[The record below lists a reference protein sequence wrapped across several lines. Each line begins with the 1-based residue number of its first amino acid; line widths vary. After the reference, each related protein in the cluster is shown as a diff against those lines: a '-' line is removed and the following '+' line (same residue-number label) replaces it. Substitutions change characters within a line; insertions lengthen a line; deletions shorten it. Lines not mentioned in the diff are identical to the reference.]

1 MAVECGV
8 RAASR
13 FASQLVAW
21 FRVNK
26 RDLPWR
32 RTRDPYAIWVSEV
45 MLQQTQVKTVIP
57 YWERWMR
64 ELPMILSLARAKPER
79 VLKLWEGLG
88 YYSRA
93 RNLQKAAQ
101 QIVATHG
108 GIFPNSYEA
117 ILELSG
123 IGRYT
128 AGAIASIAF
137 GLATPIVDGNVARV
151 LARYLGLRGDPK
163 SRDASAALWESAERL
178 VRAAREQDAC
188 RELNEGLMELGAT
201 ICVPTQ
207 PNCAACPI
215 SARCFAFNNDATS
228 RFPEIAPRKKSEVRI
243 FRAALIRVGEKIL
256 LRQRGDGDVNGGFWE
271 LPNLEAKDESAV
283 ETLRTLVRKPK
294 INFTRL
300 CDVKHTIMNHRITT
314 EVFEVDGVGV
324 CRGKLFGIRELA
336 ALPLVSA
343 HRKALVK
350 AGYLNSLI

>member
-1 MAVECGV
+1 M

-13 FASQLVAW
+13 FASQLVTW

-32 RTRDPYAIWVSEV
+32 CTRDPYAIWVSEV

-64 ELPMILSLARAKPER
+64 ELPTIQSLARIKPER

-101 QIVATHG
+101 QIVAKHG

-117 ILELSG
+117 ILELPG

-128 AGAIASIAF
+128 AGAIGSIAF
-137 GLATPIVDGNVARV
+137 GLPTPIVDGNVARV
-151 LARYLGLRGDPK
+151 RTRYLGLRGDPK
-163 SRDASAALWESAERL
+163 SRETSAALWESAEKL
-178 VRAAREQDAC
+178 VSAAREQNAC

-201 ICVPTQ
+201 ICLPNQ
-207 PNCAACPI
+207 PNCGVCPV
-215 SARCFAFNNDATS
+215 SSRCFAFKNDATA
-228 RFPEIAPRKKSEVRI
+228 RFPEVARRKKSETRI
-243 FRAALIRVGEKIL
+243 FRAALITVGDKIL
-256 LRQRGDGDVNGGFWE
+256 LRQREDGSVNGGFWE
-271 LPNLEAKDESAV
+271 LPNLEAKGESPS
-283 ETLRTLVRKPK
+283 ESLHLLVGKPK
-294 INFTRL
+294 FNFTRL

-314 EVFEVDGVGV
+314 EVFALYGAGAEV
-324 CRGKLFGIRELA
+324 GKLFGVSNLNA
-336 ALPLVSA
+336 MPLVSA

-350 AGYLNSLI
+350 LGYLKSLT